1 MIVCAVFEVEEEL
14 VLDAHGEFYRL
25 PVQKRI
31 GYAVF
36 ENGVMISPKIYP
48 TYAEAEAWMQAE
60 LEARESQSPSSPGM
74 GM

>member
-1 MIVCAVFEVEEEL
+1 MIVCAVFEVEEKL
-14 VLDAHGEFYRL
+14 VPDAVGEFYRL
-25 PVQKRI
+25 PARKCI

-36 ENGVMISPKIYP
+36 ENGVMISPIFP
-48 TYAEAEAWMQAE
+48 TYGEAENWMQAE

>member
-1 MIVCAVFEVEEEL
+1 MIVCAVFEVEEKL
-14 VLDAHGEFYRL
+14 VPDAVGEFYRL
-25 PVQKRI
+25 PARKCI

-48 TYAEAEAWMQAE
+48 TYAEAEAWMRDE
-60 LEARESQSPSSPGM
+60 EDREDQRQSAPRM

>member
-1 MIVCAVFEVEEEL
+1 MIVCAVFEVKPEL
-14 VLDAHGEFYRL
+14 VPDNSGKFYLL
-25 PVQKRI
+25 PMQECI

-36 ENGVMISPKIYP
+36 EDGVMISPMFP
-48 TYAEAEAWMQAE
+48 TQGEAENWMQAE

>member
-48 TYAEAEAWMQAE
+48 TYAEAEAWMRDE
-60 LEARESQSPSSPGM
+60 EDREDQRQSAPRM